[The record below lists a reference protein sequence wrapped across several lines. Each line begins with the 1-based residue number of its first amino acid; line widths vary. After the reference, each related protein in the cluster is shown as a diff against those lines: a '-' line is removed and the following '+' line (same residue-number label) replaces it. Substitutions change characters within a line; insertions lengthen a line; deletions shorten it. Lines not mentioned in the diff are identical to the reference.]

1 MNTDPKNLKVELNTD
16 NIRKMMKDYKK
27 LRKYMKS
34 SIFEIKK
41 MDGDEKVITK
51 LMERLEDVNI

>member
-1 MNTDPKNLKVELNTD
+1 MNTDPKNLNVELNTD
-16 NIRKMMKDYKK
+16 NISNVMKDYKK

-41 MDGDEKVITK
+41 MDGD
-51 LMERLEDVNI
+51 